1 MSGVVVTEEQVR
13 DEILIGTWRIG
24 VSQCL
29 ALGHYGYGLACTA
42 QRGLVLR
49 IKFAVVSCP
58 IEIASRVVFS
68 ENEARSLI
76 VAGATGNERSYVPAR
91 ES

>member
-1 MSGVVVTEEQVR
+1 MGGVVVTEEQVR

-29 ALGHYGYGLACTA
+29 ALGRYGYGLACTA
-42 QRGLVLR
+42 QRGRVLL

-58 IEIASRVVFS
+58 IEITIVGVCVRSCPFSWDYQSSR
-68 ENEARSLI
+68 LCLL
-76 VAGATGNERSYVPAR
+76 GK
-91 ES
+91 